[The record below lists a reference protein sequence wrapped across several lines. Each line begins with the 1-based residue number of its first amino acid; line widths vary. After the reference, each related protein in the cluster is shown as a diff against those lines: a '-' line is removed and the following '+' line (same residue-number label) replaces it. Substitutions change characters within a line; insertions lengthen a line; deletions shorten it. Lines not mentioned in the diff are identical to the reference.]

1 MRDNEEAKVG
11 IWASLLEDVHANAE
25 NRLKSYGTCGA
36 SAGPQLVILGGEQ
49 VGKTRLITSLRESG
63 EAPSGV
69 GLEFHCLTLTDESR
83 EEPLQLCI
91 WCLDG
96 DPEHSNLL
104 KFAVTKANIWHTM
117 LVICLDLSDPWSLL
131 NDLQLWLSI
140 TEKHVARLKL
150 DPGELQMLQISVE
163 DYFSNYIDPGASD
176 DQSPAMGQENVAS
189 VTGSHSLNRVASVS
203 IPLIGG
209 AVSPASEWPY
219 SPLHPILQKD
229 DNNQAEDNVIPGN
242 PFGIPVLVVVTKADA
257 GVTLER
263 ENGFTDE
270 HFDVIQYHLRKICLQ
285 YRAGLVYVSAKEEIN
300 TELLRRYLKH
310 RLYATPFHTSALM
323 TEPTALFIPCG
334 WDNAHRIELLT
345 RNLPEK
351 CLKEK
356 FVSCLPRPKNIRGK
370 AFSKGKK
377 LGPGGTPVVEEPVPL
392 QTVEDEQTF
401 LARIQVQLANLN
413 TQSVGATPPTD
424 GSQVKTSEQMAVPGS
439 TQAVGSGS
447 HQANISDKEAVLSS
461 FFNSLLTRKNLT
473 ETSPTPASPG
483 HSPQKSLLGQKPN
496 KPVGMSPR
504 SPSPRGRSPR
514 VTQAESQKSTPG
526 MPSTESRQKMDT
538 PYSVGQVTTEKTTDS
553 VKSETKL
560 DNDVKQESRTE
571 HEPNTM
577 MAEIDPVR
585 EETDDLPDEAKVS
598 ASEEAASPVEQMC
611 SQSSNVDLKEEP
623 REDVEKGT
631 NLTGTKEGTVNKAT
645 TEEEKP
651 AIMTEEENSLDRMPG
666 DEAMTLIDNADME
679 SPPSGD
685 NLKESTGEEFE
696 DQTES
701 VETVERLSPNQIE
714 QPEKQI
720 THTNVD
726 DRTEETP
733 FDDVDL
739 GVPGGED
746 ASVYPLGEEENIVI
760 SEGKQAIEEPSITA
774 QTESDQIVDTVQG
787 ENNETGEE
795 QPKTIQPPEE

>member
-1 MRDNEEAKVG
+1 DNEEAKVG
-11 IWASLLEDVHANAE
+11 IWASLLEEVHANAE
-25 NRLKSYGTCGA
+25 NRHKSYGTCGA

-104 KFAVTKANIWHTM
+104 KFAITKANIWHTM

-140 TEKHVARLKL
+140 IEKHVTRLKL
-150 DPGELQMLQISVE
+150 DPGELEMLQISVE
-163 DYFSNYIDPGASD
+163 DYFNNYIDPGASE
-176 DQSPAMGQENVAS
+176 DQSPPIGQENVAS
-189 VTGSHSLNRVASVS
+189 VTGTHSLNRVASVS
-203 IPLIGG
+203 IPIIGG
-209 AVSPASEWPY
+209 AVSATSEWPY
-219 SPLHPILQKD
+219 SPLHPIMQKD
-229 DNNQAEDNVIPGN
+229 DDSQAENNIIPGN

-270 HFDVIQYHLRKICLQ
+270 HFDVIQYHLRKACLQ

-356 FVSCLPRPKNIRGK
+356 FVTSLPRPKTIRGK

-377 LGPGGTPVVEEPVPL
+377 LGPGGTPIVEEPVPL

-413 TQSVGATPPTD
+413 TPGVGATIPTD
-424 GSQVKTSEQMAVPGS
+424 GSQLKTSEQTAVPGS
-439 TQAVGSGS
+439 GQAVGSGPHPS
-447 HQANISDKEAVLSS
+447 NISDKEAVLSS

-473 ETSPTPASPG
+473 ETSPTSASPG

-496 KPVGMSPR
+496 RPLGVSPR
-504 SPSPRGRSPR
+504 SPSPRGRSPK
-514 VTQAESQKSTPG
+514 VTQADAQKSTPG
-526 MPSTESRQKMDT
+526 MSPVDCGQQMNT
-538 PYSVGQVTTEKTTDS
+538 PYSVEQGVTDEKTVDS
-553 VKSETKL
+553 VKSETEL
-560 DNDVKQESRTE
+560 NVKQESKTE
-571 HEPNTM
+571 REPNTVT
-577 MAEIDPVR
+577 AIIDTVR
-585 EETDDLPDEAKVS
+585 EEAGLSDETKVPVS
-598 ASEEAASPVEQMC
+598 KEEALPAE
-611 SQSSNVDLKEEP
+611 QSSSVDLREEP
-623 REDVEKGT
+623 QEGVE
-631 NLTGTKEGTVNKAT
+631 EGTELTDTVEETINKVT
-645 TEEEKP
+645 TQDEKSD
-651 AIMTEEENSLDRMPG
+651 IMTEKETPLNRMSG
-666 DEAMTLIDNADME
+666 DEAGMDG
-679 SPPSGD
+679 SPGGD
-685 NLKESTGEEFE
+685 NIKDEIEEGFE

-701 VETVERLSPNQIE
+701 VETVEGFSPHQTE
-714 QPEKQI
+714 QSDEQI
-720 THTNVD
+720 THTNAD
-726 DRTEETP
+726 GEASS
-733 FDDVDL
+733 DDVEF

-746 ASVYPLGEEENIVI
+746 AGVYPLGDEA
-760 SEGKQAIEEPSITA
+760 KPSITA
-774 QTESDQIVDTVQG
+774 QTESEHIVDTVQ
-787 ENNETGEE
+787 EQNNETGEE
-795 QPKTIQPPEE
+795 QQPSEE